1 MTQSYAMSQ
10 LWFSV
15 LIGWACKSIILRYG
29 GPKGV
34 SRALPV
40 FLGIAF
46 GDIFMMVVWL
56 IVDAITGTH
65 GHYLMPG

>member
-1 MTQSYAMSQ
+1 M
-10 LWFSV
+10 
-15 LIGWACKSIILRYG
+15 RYG

-34 SRALPV
+34 ARALPV
-40 FLGIAF
+40 FLGVAF